1 MTTREYDII
10 TLQTIRTEPGVKA
23 YTSLTSDGLG
33 ATYWST
39 LSTPMSVRGETAF
52 SRISTTSGV
61 YVADASYNIMSFYS
75 GKGIDFI
82 PIGKYSTS
90 IHSYAFNDIRV
101 PGLSSMKDISTLI
114 LSSLGNTVFTTGRNN
129 LLTYEIR
136 HPTFK
141 IGTSNLYLND
151 LVSSIMFA
159 GQGDILLSTFRPS
172 YYVGIGISTFTS
184 TGYSALFSN
193 LSTISTGTLS
203 TLSSIYTFKSLYGQA
218 SLQRA
223 YFMQSTIDSIVYA
236 QTYDVNQSY
245 TSSIALNSNLF
256 TSTIANISSQIGYL
270 STGLY
275 DEMVVNASTTITSMF
290 GSSNFFYQNSTFR
303 NAIFDIQNAST
314 VMANRLTVI
323 TRNAGTVNIY
333 NTSTITLEIKSTTMG
348 IFGRIAS
355 TVRDFNTLSSV
366 IFTTTATPFSSF
378 STSMTTTF
386 SALAKTN
393 REDYVFFPPYTVFTG
408 VNQAMGYQFDTLL
421 STCSI
426 NLSGIIRYIDS
437 NSYVYMDYTPSYAF
451 KTLNLS
457 TISTN
462 AYQVSTFLVNGGI
475 TIPDTIFSDVMFF
488 NINNLPNTNQYQ
500 EVYSRPI
507 RMKLN
512 TDHLLLYG
520 SDPYIMT
527 HFHSSII
534 NVNNPYLYSANPNTY
549 GGIVVPTTSSNDCY
563 LNIYTMT
570 QWSNSMQSRG
580 AVTIYIN
587 NGIRTA

>member
-1 MTTREYDII
+1 MVDM
-10 TLQTIRTEPGVKA
+10 
-23 YTSLTSDGLG
+23 
-33 ATYWST
+33 ST
-39 LSTPMSVRGETAF
+39 LT
-52 SRISTTSGV
+52 
-61 YVADASYNIMSFYS
+61 
-75 GKGIDFI
+75 
-82 PIGKYSTS
+82 
-90 IHSYAFNDIRV
+90 
-101 PGLSSMKDISTLI
+101 

-151 LVSSIMFA
+151 LASSIMFA
-159 GQGDILLSTFRPS
+159 GQGDILLSTFLPY

-184 TGYSALFSN
+184 TGFSALFSN
-193 LSTISTGTLS
+193 LSTISTGTFS
-203 TLSSIYTFKSLYGQA
+203 TLSSLYTFKSLYGPP

-223 YFMQSTIDSIVYA
+223 YFMQSTIDSLVYA
-236 QTYDVNQSY
+236 QTLDINQY
-245 TSSIALNSNLF
+245 YASSIALNSMVF
-256 TSTIANISSQIGYL
+256 TSTIENISSQLGYI
-270 STGLY
+270 STSLY
-275 DEMVVNASTTITSMF
+275 NQMIVNTSTTITSIF
-290 GSSNFFYQNSTFR
+290 GASSFYYQNSTFR
-303 NAIFDIQNAST
+303 NIIYDIQNAST

-333 NTSTITLEIKSTTMG
+333 NTSTITLEVKSTTMG
-348 IFGRIAS
+348 IFGSIAS
-355 TVRDFNTLSSV
+355 TVRDFNTFSSV
-366 IFTTTATPFSSF
+366 ILNTTSAPFSSF
-378 STSMTTTF
+378 STSMTTTL

-408 VNQAMGYQFDTLL
+408 INKAIGYQFDTLL

-426 NLSGIIRYIDS
+426 NLSGIIPYIDS

-475 TIPDTIFSDVMFF
+475 TISDTIFSDVMFF

-500 EVYSRPI
+500 EVYSRSI

-534 NVNNPYLYSANPNTY
+534 NVNNPYLYSANPNSY

-570 QWSNSMQSRG
+570 EWRNYMNPTG
-580 AVTIYIN
+580 AITIYIN

>member
-193 LSTISTGTLS
+193 LSTISTGITKK
-203 TLSSIYTFKSLYGQA
+203 TMDFYVEKFE
-218 SLQRA
+218 
-223 YFMQSTIDSIVYA
+223 
-236 QTYDVNQSY
+236 
-245 TSSIALNSNLF
+245 
-256 TSTIANISSQIGYL
+256 
-270 STGLY
+270 GL
-275 DEMVVNASTTITSMF
+275 I
-290 GSSNFFYQNSTFR
+290 
-303 NAIFDIQNAST
+303 
-314 VMANRLTVI
+314 
-323 TRNAGTVNIY
+323 
-333 NTSTITLEIKSTTMG
+333 
-348 IFGRIAS
+348 
-355 TVRDFNTLSSV
+355 
-366 IFTTTATPFSSF
+366 
-378 STSMTTTF
+378 
-386 SALAKTN
+386 
-393 REDYVFFPPYTVFTG
+393 
-408 VNQAMGYQFDTLL
+408 
-421 STCSI
+421 
-426 NLSGIIRYIDS
+426 
-437 NSYVYMDYTPSYAF
+437 
-451 KTLNLS
+451 
-457 TISTN
+457 
-462 AYQVSTFLVNGGI
+462 
-475 TIPDTIFSDVMFF
+475 
-488 NINNLPNTNQYQ
+488 
-500 EVYSRPI
+500 
-507 RMKLN
+507 
-512 TDHLLLYG
+512 
-520 SDPYIMT
+520 
-527 HFHSSII
+527 
-534 NVNNPYLYSANPNTY
+534 
-549 GGIVVPTTSSNDCY
+549 
-563 LNIYTMT
+563 
-570 QWSNSMQSRG
+570 
-580 AVTIYIN
+580 
-587 NGIRTA
+587 